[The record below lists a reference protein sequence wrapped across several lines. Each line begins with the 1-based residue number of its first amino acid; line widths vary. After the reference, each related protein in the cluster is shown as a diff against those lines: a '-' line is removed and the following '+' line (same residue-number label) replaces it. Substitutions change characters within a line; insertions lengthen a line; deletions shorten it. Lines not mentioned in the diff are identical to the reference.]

1 MVDSAATAITSIR
14 KWIAEKNP
22 NAEPVDLDVDLIE
35 TRTIDSLQFAEFV
48 FLLEEITGRHI
59 DLANVNLNAFRSLRS
74 ITAHFL
80 IRLDPP

>member
-14 KWIAEKNP
+14 EWIAEKNP
-22 NAEPVDLDVDLIE
+22 NVGFVDLDIDLIE

-48 FLLEEITGRHI
+48 FLLEEITGRPI
-59 DLANVNLNAFRSLRS
+59 DLADVNLDAFRSLRS

-80 IRLDPP
+80 ARLDPP